1 MRTLMM
7 RKLVMYAVGSSS
19 FGGATM
25 AQGGSAGAAKSVVLL
40 HGARLQPTRAG
51 RRSFHC

>member
-7 RKLVMYAVGSSS
+7 MKVVVDAVGSSS

-40 HGARLQPTRAG
+40 HTARLRPTRAG